1 MTKKTIKLTIA
12 HINDTHSYFDPSSV
26 YLQLPIENKEPVH
39 AYVSCGGFS
48 RIASRVKQLKAK
60 AVHNDTEFLFL
71 HAGDCFQGTLYYSLY
86 KGLAN
91 ADLLNEIGI
100 DAMVLGNHEL
110 DMGNEPVADFVQN
123 IDFPLL
129 AGNWDLSN
137 ESKDKEKRL
146 SDSPNLL
153 SYNPKLKTAAYLT
166 KWVDGERIAI
176 FGLSIDK
183 MADIANPDFDTPFV
197 NALKTARN
205 TVAMLHDE
213 GINNI
218 ILLSHLGYEGDLELA
233 RQTDGI
239 GLIIGGHSHVL
250 QGDFSNLGFSQQ
262 DNYGVEINGTRVVQ
276 AGCHAL
282 AMGHMEIEFDTDGN
296 VVSFEGANELLF
308 GQRLCLDA
316 IRTTELEEDLYQ
328 QAREYLI
335 AQPNVHFC
343 KKDERV
349 EKLMNERYRPEVEA
363 LQNTEIGMVQSSLR
377 HVRIPDEKGGSEVA
391 PLVTCSFLWKAN
403 QEGFDA
409 DFSLHNAGGVRASI
423 PEGSV
428 SSADIAGKVLPF
440 AVPVSVYD
448 IKGKYLALAIESAID
463 NATNN
468 GVVGTGSGSFPYSA
482 GLRYEYDANQ
492 KSGSRLTYIQIQSEA
507 GEWFDL
513 QPEQVYRGVS
523 SAYTIKGKE
532 GYSALLNVESEP
544 VITSFSM
551 ADCFNDY
558 IVEQKGLS
566 KLEVNVNRYIA
577 GVTKASVA

>member
-1 MTKKTIKLTIA
+1 MTKKTTKLTIA

-26 YLQLPIENKEPVH
+26 YLQLPIENNEPVH

-48 RIASRVKQLKAK
+48 RIASRVKQLKADALK
-60 AVHNDTEFLFL
+60 NDTEFWFL

-110 DMGNEPVADFVQN
+110 DMGNEPVADFIQH

-137 ESKDKEKRL
+137 ESQDKEKKL
-146 SDSPNLL
+146 SGSPNLL
-153 SYNPKLKTAAYLT
+153 SYQPESKTASYQI
-166 KWVDGERIAI
+166 KWVDGERVAL

-197 NALKTARN
+197 NALATAKN
-205 TVAMLHDE
+205 TVSALHDE
-213 GINNI
+213 GINKI

-233 RQTDGI
+233 KQVDGI

-262 DNYGVEINGTRVVQ
+262 DEYGVEINGTRVVQ

-282 AMGHMEIEFDTDGN
+282 AMGHMNIEFNASGQVTH
-296 VVSFEGANELLF
+296 FEGANELLF

-316 IRTTELEEDLYQ
+316 IRTSELEEDLYQ
-328 QAREYLI
+328 QAREYLL

-349 EKLMNERYRPEVEA
+349 EKLMNDRYRPEVEA
-363 LQNTEIGMVQSSLR
+363 LQSTVIGIVESSLR

-391 PLVTCSFLWKAN
+391 PLVTNSFLWKAN
-403 QEGFDA
+403 QEGFKA
-409 DFSLHNAGGVRASI
+409 DFALHNAGGVRASI
-423 PEGSV
+423 TEGSV

-440 AVPVSVYD
+440 AVPVSVYE

-492 KSGSRLTYIQIQSEA
+492 ISGCRLTYIQTLSDS
-507 GEWFDL
+507 GEWLDL
-513 QPEQVYRGVS
+513 QPERVYRGVS

-532 GYSALLNVESEP
+532 GYSDLLNVESEP
-544 VITSFSM
+544 FITSFSM
-551 ADCFNDY
+551 ADCFSDF
-558 IVEQKGLS
+558 IVAQGGLS
-566 KLEVNVNRYIA
+566 KPEVNLNHYITGA
-577 GVTKASVA
+577 TKASVA